1 MSRMNLK
8 DALDRY
14 VELLSRIRL
23 LSAPD
28 IKDLEGADDYRDCL
42 VRNFIEIGEMSEEVK
57 SLLDETIYPLLDSDE
72 LLTEEQEKA
81 LNDFSKALVNTTTMN
96 YLDPILCYRIAGRL
110 LRNAEKKG
118 DDSVLIR
125 ALDKF
130 VDSSYIVM
138 HLAFRLR
145 PCSDIGYD
153 YREKG
158 LEAARKILKYLDSE
172 AFCSL
177 QDDESK
183 ELVMINSRYI
193 NALEYRDAPMEPK
206 ERKEMLD
213 YLYDALTLEQKD
225 VYKKALPGYS
235 WERHRFRT
243 YQYLIS
249 CTEMNNKCGF
259 TKGELAGIYEIYLK
273 LRKMWETDEGGCH
286 GLCPQNTVDLYGAR
300 LSYLNDL
307 ISVEDYKVELR
318 RIYEAADEQD
328 FDLHGIIS
336 NLFVLDE
343 YLLAV
348 KESGATAEDYRCLER
363 YYRRLTAYL
372 CRMPKEGSI
381 IFACNIMPDI
391 IKDYVD
397 IPGVTFTSFCIN
409 LILAIHPP
417 TYVHTMTM
425 ASIVDCLTAHLLEKR
440 PELFAEF
447 VNCHDPED
455 IKKHK
460 DSILD
465 YAERNALAHD
475 VGKLFVLEYIMMYG
489 RNLFDEE
496 FLMIKKHPDIGAYVL
511 RGHESSAKYAAL
523 AAGHHFKFDELE
535 DKAAAGLFDK
545 SDIPFIGVATCADS
559 LDAATDSVGRS
570 YKRGKTLET
579 VISELKE
586 GSGKF
591 YAPYVVELFKDPQVI
606 GDVRSILERGRE
618 KYYHKAYELLADLSK
633 NID

>member
-1 MSRMNLK
+1 MSRINLK

-28 IKDLEGADDYRDCL
+28 IKDLKGADEYRDCL
-42 VRNFIEIGEMSEEVK
+42 VRNFIEIGEMSEDVR
-57 SLLDETIYPLLDSDE
+57 SLLDEAIYPLLDSDKP
-72 LLTEEQEKA
+72 LTEEQETA
-81 LNDFSKALVNTTTMN
+81 LNEFSRALVNTTTMN

-110 LRNAEKKG
+110 LRDAEKKG
-118 DDSVLIR
+118 DDRVLIR

-145 PCSDIGYD
+145 PCSDIGYE

-158 LEAARKILKYLDSE
+158 LEAAKKLLEYLDE
-172 AFCSL
+172 DAFCGL

-183 ELVMINSRYI
+183 ELVLINSRYI
-193 NALEYRDAPMEPK
+193 NALEYHATPMEPD
-206 ERKEMLD
+206 ERKEMLS
-213 YLYDALTLEQKD
+213 YLYNALELEKKD
-225 VYKKALPGYS
+225 FYKKALPNYS

-259 TKGELAGIYEIYLK
+259 SKEELAELYKVYLK
-273 LRKMWETDEGGCH
+273 LKEMWETDEGGCH
-286 GLCPQNTVDLYGAR
+286 ALCPQNTVDLYGAR
-300 LSYLNDL
+300 LSYLNGL
-307 ISVEDYKVELR
+307 MSAEDYKVELR
-318 RIYEAADEQD
+318 RIYESADEQD

-343 YLLAV
+343 YLLVV
-348 KESGATAEDYRCLER
+348 KETGANDEDCKCLAR

-397 IPGVTFTSFCIN
+397 IPDFTFISFCIN

-425 ASIVDCLTAHLLEKR
+425 TSIADCLTTHLLEKR
-440 PELFAEF
+440 PELF
-447 VNCHDPED
+447 ED
-455 IKKHK
+455 FEH
-460 DSILD
+460 SFALD
-465 YAERNALAHD
+465 YATRNALAHD

-511 RGHESSAKYAAL
+511 KEHESSRQYAEL
-523 AAGHHFKFDELE
+523 AAGHHFRFDELE
-535 DKAAAGLFDK
+535 EKAAAGLFDK
-545 SDIPFIGVATCADS
+545 KAIPFIGVATCADS

-606 GDVRSILERGRE
+606 GDVRSILEGGRE
-618 KYYHKAYELLADLSK
+618 EYYHKAYEMLVELSE
-633 NID
+633 NVD